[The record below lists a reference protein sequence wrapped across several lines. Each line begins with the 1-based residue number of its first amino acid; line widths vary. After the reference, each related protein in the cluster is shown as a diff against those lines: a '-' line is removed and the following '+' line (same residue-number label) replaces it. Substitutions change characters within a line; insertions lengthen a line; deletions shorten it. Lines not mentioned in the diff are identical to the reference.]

1 VSLFNKLFHSNKL
14 EQPVDMSMISTDM
27 HSHLI
32 PGIDDGSKSIEESL
46 ELVKAL
52 YNIGYR
58 KLVTTPHIYTEI
70 FKNTPDII
78 LQGLEKLKVAL
89 HEANIPVKIEAAAEY
104 MYDDT
109 LTKKF
114 KAGELLSFGKKYVLI
129 ELSSFITPVN
139 LFQLL
144 FDMKIDGYL
153 PILAHPERYAYWHD
167 DFENY
172 INLKD
177 REILFQVNLPSLSG
191 YYSPQVRMMAE
202 KLIENNMVEF
212 VGTDIHNMEYFEQ
225 IEKSRYSKYLE
236 KLINSG
242 NLLNPTL

>member
-1 VSLFNKLFHSNKL
+1 
-14 EQPVDMSMISTDM
+14 MSAISVDM

-32 PGIDDGSKSIEESL
+32 PGIDDGSKSMEESI
-46 ELVKAL
+46 ELARVM
-52 YNIGYR
+52 YNLGYK
-58 KLVTTPHIYTEI
+58 KLITTPHIYTEY
-70 FKNTPDII
+70 FKNTPEII
-78 LQGLEKLKVAL
+78 LNGLEKLRSAL
-89 HEANIPVKIEAAAEY
+89 SEASVPITVEAAAEY

-109 LTKKF
+109 LKDKF
-114 KAGELLSFGKKYVLI
+114 RAGELLSFGKKYVLI
-129 ELSSFITPVN
+129 ELSAFVTPVN

-144 FDMKIDGYL
+144 FDMKIEGYM

-167 DFENY
+167 NMENY
-172 INLKD
+172 ITLKD

-191 YYSPQVRMMAE
+191 FYSQQVRSIAE

-212 VGTDIHNMEYFEQ
+212 VGTDLHNMEYYEQ
-225 IEKSRYSKYLE
+225 VDKSRYSKYLE